1 MKQIKK
7 ISLIFVLLFTMVGL
21 SGCGGSKIANE
32 YFEFNDWLNEN
43 IELKDA
49 GQAGSKFL
57 YTMTN
62 KSEYNIKKLNIALVH
77 EAKADIKKLVKET
90 KEFKEEERITGAL
103 GIQGAAYIIGLDIN
117 AKTTL
122 TLYSDREIFVLK
134 KKFDVENCKIVFDD
148 TLGSIEGG
156 EIKKDSAL
164 KDGSKFKETLKDSH
178 FDTKPSNK
186 GGAITVTNDGA
197 SEYVL
202 NNDKVIYQYSITNDG
217 EGDAD
222 VTGSTIVSKKTGDAL
237 YGFYPLQEGQIHPT
251 STVTVGA
258 GKTVQQGGVKNITD
272 PIYLSQQIYY

>member
-21 SGCGGSKIANE
+21 SGCGGSKITNE
-32 YFEFNDWLNEN
+32 YYEFNDWLNEN
-43 IELKDA
+43 IEFKDA
-49 GQAGSKFL
+49 GQAGSKYL

-62 KSEYNIKKLNIALVH
+62 KTEYNLKKLGIALVP
-77 EAKADIKKLVKET
+77 EAKADIKKLVKQT
-90 KEFKEEERITGAL
+90 KEFKDETTIIDAL
-103 GIQGAAYIIGLDIN
+103 GIQGAAAILSMDIN

-122 TLYSDREIFVLK
+122 TLYSEK
-134 KKFDVENCKIVFDD
+134 KIDVENCKIIFDD

-164 KDGSKFKETLKDSH
+164 KDGTKFKETLKVNR
-178 FDTKPSNK
+178 FNTKPSNT

-202 NNDKVIYQYSITNDG
+202 DDSKVVYQYSITNDG

-222 VTGSTIVSKKTGDAL
+222 VASSKIVSKKTGDAL
-237 YGFYPLQEGQIHPT
+237 KSFYPLQEGLIRPT
-251 STVTVGA
+251 NKVTVGA
-258 GKTVQQGGVKNITD
+258 GKTVQQGCEENITD

>member
-7 ISLIFVLLFTMVGL
+7 ISLIFVLLFAMVGL

-32 YFEFNDWLNEN
+32 YYEFNDWLNEN
-43 IELKDA
+43 IEFKDA
-49 GQAGSKFL
+49 GQAGSKYL

-62 KSEYNIKKLNIALVH
+62 KTEYNLKRLNIALVP

-90 KEFKEEERITGAL
+90 KEFKDEPEIIRAL
-103 GIQGAAYIIGLDIN
+103 GIQGAASIIGLDIN

-122 TLYSDREIFVLK
+122 NLYSEK
-134 KKFDVENCKIVFDD
+134 KIDVENCKIIFDD
-148 TLGSIEGG
+148 TLGSIEEG

-164 KDGSKFKETLKDSH
+164 KDGTKFKETLKDSH
-178 FDTKPSNK
+178 FNTKPSNK

-202 NNDKVIYQYSITNDG
+202 DDSKVVYQYSITNDG

-222 VTGSTIVSKKTGDAL
+222 VTSFMIVSKKTGDAL
-237 YGFYPLQEGQIHPT
+237 KSFYPLQEGLIRPT
-251 STVTVGA
+251 NGVTVGA
-258 GKTVQQGGVKNITD
+258 GKTVQQGCEENITD
-272 PIYLSQQIYY
+272 PIYLSQEIYYY

>member
-7 ISLIFVLLFTMVGL
+7 ISLIFVLLFAMIGL

-32 YFEFNDWLNEN
+32 YYEFNDWLNEN

-49 GQAGSKFL
+49 GQAGSKYL
-57 YTMTN
+57 YSVTN
-62 KSEYNIKKLNIALVH
+62 KTEYNLKSLNIALVS

-90 KEFKEEERITGAL
+90 KEFKDEPEIIRAL
-103 GIQGAAYIIGLDIN
+103 GIQGAASIIGLDIN

-122 TLYSDREIFVLK
+122 TLYSEK
-134 KKFDVENCKIVFDD
+134 KIDVENCKIIFNDA
-148 TLGSIEGG
+148 LGSIEGG

-164 KDGSKFKETLKDSH
+164 KDGTKFKETLKDSH

-202 NNDKVIYQYSITNDG
+202 DDSKVVYQYSITNDG

-222 VTGSTIVSKKTGDAL
+222 VTSFMIVSKKTGDAL
-237 YGFYPLQEGQIHPT
+237 KDFYPLQEGLIRPT
-251 STVTVGA
+251 NGVTVGS
-258 GKTVQQGGVKNITD
+258 GKTVQQGCVENITD
-272 PIYLSQQIYY
+272 PIYLSQEIYYY

>member
-7 ISLIFVLLFTMVGL
+7 ISLIFVLLFAMVGL

-32 YFEFNDWLNEN
+32 YYEFNDWLNEN
-43 IELKDA
+43 IEFKDA
-49 GQAGSKFL
+49 GQAGSKYL

-62 KSEYNIKKLNIALVH
+62 KTEYNLKRLNIALVP

-90 KEFKEEERITGAL
+90 KEFKDEPEIIRAL
-103 GIQGAAYIIGLDIN
+103 GIQGAASIIGLDIN

-122 TLYSDREIFVLK
+122 NLYSEK
-134 KKFDVENCKIVFDD
+134 KIDVENCKIIFDD
-148 TLGSIEGG
+148 TLGSIEEG

-164 KDGSKFKETLKDSH
+164 KDGTKFKETLKDSH
-178 FDTKPSNK
+178 FNTKPSNK

-202 NNDKVIYQYSITNDG
+202 DDSKVVYQYSITNDG

-222 VTGSTIVSKKTGDAL
+222 VTSFMIVSKKTGDAL
-237 YGFYPLQEGQIHPT
+237 KSFYPLQEGLIRPT
-251 STVTVGA
+251 NGVTVGA
-258 GKTVQQGGVKNITD
+258 GKTVQQGCEENITD
-272 PIYLSQQIYY
+272 PIYLSKEIYYY

>member
-32 YFEFNDWLNEN
+32 YYEFNDWLNEN
-43 IELKDA
+43 IEFKDA
-49 GQAGSKFL
+49 GQAGSKYL

-62 KSEYNIKKLNIALVH
+62 KTEYNLKRLDIALVP

-90 KEFKEEERITGAL
+90 KEFKEELGITGAL
-103 GIQGAAYIIGLDIN
+103 GIQGAASIIGRDIN

-122 TLYSDREIFVLK
+122 TLYSEK
-134 KKFDVENCKIVFDD
+134 KIDVENCKIVFDD
-148 TLGSIEGG
+148 NLGSIEGG

-164 KDGSKFKETLKDSH
+164 KDGTKFKETLKDRL
-178 FDTKPSNK
+178 FNTKPLNT

-202 NNDKVIYQYSITNDG
+202 EDSKVLYQYSITNDG
-217 EGDAD
+217 EGDAY
-222 VTGSTIVSKKTGDAL
+222 VISSKIVSKKTGDAL
-237 YGFYPLQEGQIHPT
+237 KDFYPLQEGLISPT
-251 STVTVGA
+251 NGVTVGA
-258 GKTVQQGGVKNITD
+258 GKTVQQGCKENITD
-272 PIYLSQQIYY
+272 PIYLSERIFYL

>member
-7 ISLIFVLLFTMVGL
+7 ISLIFVLLFAMVGL

-32 YFEFNDWLNEN
+32 YYEFNDWLNEN
-43 IELKDA
+43 IEFKDA
-49 GQAGSKFL
+49 GQAGSKYL

-62 KSEYNIKKLNIALVH
+62 KTEYNLKILNIALVP

-90 KEFKEEERITGAL
+90 KEFKDEPEIIRAL
-103 GIQGAAYIIGLDIN
+103 GIQGAASIIGLDIN

-122 TLYSDREIFVLK
+122 NLYSEK
-134 KKFDVENCKIVFDD
+134 KIDVENCKIIFDD
-148 TLGSIEGG
+148 TLGSIEEG

-164 KDGSKFKETLKDSH
+164 KDGTKFKETLKDSH
-178 FDTKPSNK
+178 FNTKPSNK

-202 NNDKVIYQYSITNDG
+202 DDSKVVYQYSITNDG

-222 VTGSTIVSKKTGDAL
+222 VTSFMIVSKKTGDAL
-237 YGFYPLQEGQIHPT
+237 KSFYPLQEGLIRPT
-251 STVTVGA
+251 NGVTVGA
-258 GKTVQQGGVKNITD
+258 GKTVQQGCEENITD
-272 PIYLSQQIYY
+272 PIYLSQEIYYY